1 MSARRLPVY
10 LLLDTSGSMRGEP
23 IQALKVGVQS
33 LVSTLRQDPHALES
47 VYLSILS
54 FDAKARVLCPLTSLE
69 EFQLPAIDCPQSGP
83 TMTGAAL
90 EMLCECADRE
100 LKRNTADHKGD
111 WRPIAFLMTDGSP
124 SDTALYERMIPEVQ
138 KRPFAS
144 VIACAAGPKAKLEPL
159 KKLTPH
165 LYNLET
171 MDGHSFAGLFQW
183 VSSTVSSG
191 NRSMGAV
198 SSLTLP
204 PPPPEI
210 QVVI

>member
-10 LLLDTSGSMRGEP
+10 LVLDTSGSMRGEP

-33 LVSTLRQDPHALES
+33 LISTLRQDPHALES
-47 VYLSILS
+47 VHLSIIT
-54 FDAKARVLCPLTSLE
+54 FDAKARLLCPLESLE
-69 EFQLPAIDCPQSGP
+69 QFQTPVIECPQAGP

-90 EMLCECADRE
+90 ELLCERVDAE
-100 LKRNTADHKGD
+100 VKKTTANEKGD

-124 SDTALYERMIPEVQ
+124 SDPALYEQMVNEV
-138 KRPFAS
+138 KRRPFAS
-144 VIACAAGPKAKLEPL
+144 IIACAAGARANTEPL
-159 KKLTPH
+159 KKLTSH
-165 LYNLET
+165 LFNLET

-191 NRSMGAV
+191 NRSMGAA
-198 SSLTLP
+198 SSITLP